1 MYYTFLLK
9 KKKVSKF
16 HKLPKGHY
24 HKYLFWR
31 GMLKKKK
38 KKFSHGS
45 KVAVTCYVNKNILA
59 N

>member
-38 KKFSHGS
+38 RNLVMDQKWMLH
-45 KVAVTCYVNKNILA
+45 AM
-59 N
+59 